1 MHQLTAIWNF
11 FFLPSLENR
20 FPLPLVWPG
29 SELSSSSLSRLPPR
43 HTAAAAIGVLY
54 PLRRRADVDG
64 LCSTTQRRSTL
75 CCSSS
80 RSSSYVVI
88 WAWRRGRTVVNGTEK
103 TDVNFYEHTIE
114 WVDCLG
120 LSTAA
125 QKCKAICLASEA
137 ATFNW
142 CLLVRL
148 AGGSSS
154 SLVVRATVR
163 YLPTT
168 GRYLYPKRDCC
179 SCCSAREL
187 CSALSKKKKVQS
199 LHTIS
204 QHNTQK
210 HKLLSSCQ
218 FDATA
223 SAQNTVAQQAA
234 VSETNFTA
242 HYRRSLLSLSY

>member
-1 MHQLTAIWNF
+1 M
-11 FFLPSLENR
+11 
-20 FPLPLVWPG
+20 
-29 SELSSSSLSRLPPR
+29 
-43 HTAAAAIGVLY
+43 
-54 PLRRRADVDG
+54 
-64 LCSTTQRRSTL
+64 
-75 CCSSS
+75 
-80 RSSSYVVI
+80 
-88 WAWRRGRTVVNGTEK
+88 
-103 TDVNFYEHTIE
+103 
-114 WVDCLG
+114 DCLG
-120 LSTAA
+120 LSTA

-142 CLLVRL
+142 CLLVR
-148 AGGSSS
+148 AGGSSSS

-163 YLPTT
+163 YLPPT
-168 GRYLYPKRDCC
+168 GRYFYPKRDCC
-179 SCCSAREL
+179 SCCSARSYIREL
-187 CSALSKKKKVQS
+187 SALSKKKKVQS

-223 SAQNTVAQQAA
+223 SAQNTVVAQQAA

>member
-1 MHQLTAIWNF
+1 M
-11 FFLPSLENR
+11 
-20 FPLPLVWPG
+20 
-29 SELSSSSLSRLPPR
+29 
-43 HTAAAAIGVLY
+43 
-54 PLRRRADVDG
+54 
-64 LCSTTQRRSTL
+64 
-75 CCSSS
+75 
-80 RSSSYVVI
+80 
-88 WAWRRGRTVVNGTEK
+88 
-103 TDVNFYEHTIE
+103 
-114 WVDCLG
+114 DCLG

-154 SLVVRATVR
+154 SGLVVRATVR

-242 HYRRSLLSLSY
+242 HYRRSLLSLSYCVCRDETASNSNTKKNPLLLLTLVRTSLFSNMEHYFGVLRV